1 MAGAAPPDPDD
12 QVHALCEVLNAYG
25 VTYLVFGSMAG
36 RLQGADIQTLD
47 VDVVPENSPGNL
59 QRLADALNT
68 LRPRWRPGDVSA
80 GIKIDGRLEARHFRG
95 DSMAVGLV
103 TRLGYLDVLLR
114 PAGFEKGYEALL
126 PHSVTMVIDDV
137 EIRVGSLGDLVASK
151 RLVRRPKDLVHL
163 KELEPL
169 LAKREA
175 LLPDVEIKPPSRDLG
190 AEPDLGP

>member
-1 MAGAAPPDPDD
+1 
-12 QVHALCEVLNAYG
+12 
-25 VTYLVFGSMAG
+25 MAG
-36 RLQGADIQTLD
+36 RLHGAGIQTVD
-47 VDVVPENSPGNL
+47 VDVVPESSPGNL

-68 LRPRWRPGDVSA
+68 LRPRWRPDDVS
-80 GIKIDGRLEARHFRG
+80 GGLKIDGRLEPRHFQA

-126 PHSVTMVIDDV
+126 PHSVRMVIDDV
-137 EIRVGSLGDLVASK
+137 EIRVGSLEDLVVSK
-151 RLVRRPKDLVHL
+151 RLVRRPKGLVHL

-169 LAKREA
+169 LAKRPA
-175 LLPDVEIKPPSRDLG
+175 LDRDVEIKPPPRDLG